1 VEPNV
6 RTAWITYQ
14 DYLDSPDE
22 AARLAV
28 GQVLDAARRS
38 HTEPGVVATDLDPLR
53 LGPPALTAFAK
64 TYPRS
69 TPSGRSLPSGPRP
82 VLTWA
87 PNYQTMTIA
96 AEAAGGSLLVA
107 VEAAAPSLLGW
118 AIHTQAVNLVTTAV
132 TPDTRSP
139 DLVADLERL
148 KWVGHHGWTD
158 EAGQAEAT
166 DLLSA
171 LADRG
176 ELDRDIVLGT
186 MLAMGVGHRN
196 LARLDALVGAATEA
210 EV

>member
-1 VEPNV
+1 VEPTV
-6 RTAWITYQ
+6 RTAWITYK

-69 TPSGRSLPSGPRP
+69 TPSGRSLPSGARP

-87 PNYQTMTIA
+87 PSYQTVTIA
-96 AEAAGGSLLVA
+96 ADAAGGSLLVA
-107 VEAAAPSLLGW
+107 VEAAAPSLVGW
-118 AIHTQAVNLVTTAV
+118 AMHTQAVNLVTSSV
-132 TPDTRSP
+132 TPDIRSP
-139 DLVADLERL
+139 ALVADLERL

-158 EAGQAEAT
+158 EVGQAEAT
-166 DLLSA
+166 DLLRA
-171 LADRG
+171 LADRT

-186 MLAMGVGHRN
+186 MLAMGVGHRH
-196 LARLDALVGAATEA
+196 LARLDALVGVALDPAR
-210 EV
+210 

>member
-1 VEPNV
+1 M

-14 DYLDSPDE
+14 DYLESPDE

-28 GQVLDAARRS
+28 DRVLDAARRS
-38 HTEPGVVATDLDPLR
+38 HAEPGVVATDLDPLR
-53 LGPPALTAFAK
+53 LGPPALAAFAK

-87 PNYQTMTIA
+87 PSYQTVTIA

-107 VEAAAPSLLGW
+107 VEGAAPPLIGW
-118 AIHTQAVNLVTTAV
+118 AMHTQAVNLVTAQVTA
-132 TPDTRSP
+132 DTRSP
-139 DLVADLERL
+139 ALLADLERL

-158 EAGQAEAT
+158 EVGKAEAT
-166 DLLSA
+166 ALLQS

-176 ELDRDIVLGT
+176 ELDRDLVLGT
-186 MLAMGVGHRN
+186 LLAMGVGHRN
-196 LARLDALVGAATEA
+196 LARLDALVGTALTAGR
-210 EV
+210 